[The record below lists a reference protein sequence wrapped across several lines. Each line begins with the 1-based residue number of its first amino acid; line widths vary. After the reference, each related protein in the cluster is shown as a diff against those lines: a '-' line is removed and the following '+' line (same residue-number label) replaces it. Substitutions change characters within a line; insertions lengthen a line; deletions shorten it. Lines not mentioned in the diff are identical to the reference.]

1 MIWDRIRQ
9 WFKDVAERRR
19 TIDEFNEN
27 ARAAFQSGSIGVLF
41 RAEESGGEPDYRHPY
56 SKFFLSAFTIKSS
69 AGRGLTKE
77 EMLYIGKVILNDTGL
92 TRKLYYLGWDTLRVE
107 DPIGGVRVK
116 WAIKDFV
123 NFTYEIEN
131 RRY

>member
-9 WFKDVAERRR
+9 WFKTVIERQR
-19 TIDEFNEN
+19 TLDEFNES
-27 ARAAFQSGSIGVLF
+27 AKAAFINDGIGVLF
-41 RAEESGGEPDYRHPY
+41 RADEASGESDFRHPY
-56 SKFFLSAFTIKSS
+56 SKFLLSAFRVKST
-69 AGRGLTKE
+69 AGRKLTKDE
-77 EMLYIGKVILNDTGL
+77 LLYIGRVILNDTSL

-123 NFTYEIEN
+123 NFTYELEGKK
-131 RRY
+131 

>member
-1 MIWDRIRQ
+1 MIWDKIRQ
-9 WFKDVAERRR
+9 WFKDVIERRR

-41 RAEESGGEPDYRHPY
+41 RAEETSGDPEFRHPY
-56 SKFFLSAFTIKSS
+56 SKFLLTAFTIKST
-69 AGRGLTKE
+69 AGRKLTKDE
-77 EMLYIGKVILNDTGL
+77 LLYIGRVILNDTGL

-116 WAIKDFV
+116 WAVKDFV
-123 NFTYEIEN
+123 HFTYEIEGK
-131 RRY
+131 R